1 MKKEHMR
8 AFERWLDANYGDAHP
23 SWIFMRN
30 AWQAGVL
37 YALTYSAC
45 QQDVQADAETCCDRF
60 DALTKS
66 AFCYCGHC
74 GRKLRTA

>member
-37 YALTYSAC
+37 YALTYSAS
-45 QQDVQADAETCCDRF
+45 QQGVQADARGCPNLLGGVCE
-60 DALTKS
+60 LT
-66 AFCYCGHC
+66 
-74 GRKLRTA
+74 GRNVFTDEPE